1 MNIYTKNKDALSVS
15 YLTLKGF
22 LEQIDSADMIQC
34 SRNRIVNKVFVH
46 NVDITNRIIQL
57 KDGLGKV
64 EIGEKYKKAVQDAFQ

>member
-22 LEQIDSADMIQC
+22 LEQLDSSDMIQC

-57 KDGLGKV
+57 KGGLGRV
-64 EIGEKYKKAVQDAFQ
+64 EIGEKYKKDIRDVIQ

>member
-22 LEQIDSADMIQC
+22 QEQIDSSDMIQC
-34 SRNRIVNKVFVH
+34 SRNRIIDKVFVH

-57 KDGLGKV
+57 KGGLGRV
-64 EIGEKYKKAVQDAFQ
+64 EIGEKYKKDIRDVIQ

>member
-22 LEQIDSADMIQC
+22 LEQIDSSDMIQC
-34 SRNRIVNKVFVH
+34 SRNRIIDKVFVH

-57 KDGLGKV
+57 KGGLGRV
-64 EIGEKYKKAVQDAFQ
+64 EIGEKYKKDIRDVIQ